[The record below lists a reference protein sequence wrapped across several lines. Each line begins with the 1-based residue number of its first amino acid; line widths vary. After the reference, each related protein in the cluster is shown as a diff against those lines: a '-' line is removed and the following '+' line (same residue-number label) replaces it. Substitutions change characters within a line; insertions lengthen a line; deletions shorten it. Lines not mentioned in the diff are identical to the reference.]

1 MIAPANSANL
11 GQNLGLDL
19 GQVGWRGRTWTLDL
33 DYRIFPLRLKIFF
46 LYAGQRVSLFLR
58 GSQTASDRVQVQVQS
73 KVKSKVIT
81 ATHGRRDGLDEKAL
95 ILLDEKAQPS

>member
-1 MIAPANSANL
+1 LEGPN
-11 GQNLGLDL
+11 LDL
-19 GQVGWRGRTWTLDL
+19 GLGLSH
-33 DYRIFPLRLKIFF
+33 FPLETKIFF

-73 KVKSKVIT
+73 KVKSKVIK